1 MPKDIEIVEIMTG
14 DGLKKRKIKYD
25 HNLYKMPR
33 VVYDKKTGRSFFR
46 LKKKKIWV
54 EPDISERQ
62 LIKFIIK
69 QLAPKKRRA
78 ANKKEKEK
86 VNPPKLPPST
96 GFITR
101 LQAPYVP
108 PVNSNAEQE
117 KRVALLTEE
126 IKKLKELKEDDPEQ
140 KLIQENALK
149 LYDEMREAINV
160 HKVPVLRKMITYF
173 KIPNM
178 ARKKKAELVDAL
190 IRVGWDGEIRSRATV
205 EEVHEV
211 DEPKKNK
218 HNVVF
223 DSDSEVEEVV
233 KKKKPVI
240 VIESDSD
247 EEQKGSGVKED
258 IEEYGMSNKEI
269 DHVMKDYSWYLG
281 TIPSDHISTLIPLVK
296 PNTRVGFIMNSDP
309 STKPGEHWV
318 AVLIDTRKDGSKS
331 VEYYN
336 PLGVTDRKRLTAQFL
351 RDIIPVLEKM
361 NPSDEGTRNPLPLK
375 LKENLISDQNS
386 TSSNCGPFCIRF
398 LLDRVERDKSFSE
411 ATNYDKL
418 GEAMIEKWKDE
429 FYPFKNLLQN
439 GRGLL
444 DYIKKGYQYVK
455 GKIKNVA
462 ERVKDATGSLRM
474 DYPPNVRSTIAKY
487 GDQKVT
493 GIQVCRKPIHSLVK
507 KAMDWLSNG
516 QFSENI
522 KKAGYDD
529 AMHLYCL
536 VQLENVILKCE
547 KNEVISITK
556 SKGDNG
562 AESVNASTP
571 NVTFSGLLE
580 KGLKLAGPSNWFIY
594 DSRNN
599 NCQKWIGTL
608 LKANGVLSSE
618 LNTFIYQSAEK
629 IYENLGLIGSI
640 AKGVTDV
647 AARGSILVE
656 GRGLGA
662 PRGANPGNKRFKPR
676 IFISTDDE
684 PKRDQTGGKYK
695 VGTLISKDDEKGG
708 RGKYKVGSLISKD
721 DERGGI

>member
-1 MPKDIEIVEIMTG
+1 MPKDIEIIETMNG
-14 DGLKKRKIKYD
+14 EGKKKRKIKFD
-25 HNLYKMPR
+25 GNLYKMPR
-33 VVYDKKTGRSFFR
+33 IVFDKKTGRSFFR

-54 EPDISERQ
+54 EPDVSERQ

-69 QLAPKKRRA
+69 QLAPRKRRA
-78 ANKKEKEK
+78 ANKKYTRKEKEVAPITTSVSRHELPFIPTLQNV
-86 VNPPKLPPST
+86 VNDK
-96 GFITR
+96 R
-101 LQAPYVP
+101 L
-108 PVNSNAEQE
+108 SIL
-117 KRVALLTEE
+117 KDD
-126 IKKLKELKEDDPEQ
+126 IKKLKDEQKDPEQ
-140 KLIQENALK
+140 KLVEENALK
-149 LYDEMREAINV
+149 LYDEMSEAINI
-160 HKVPVLRKMITYF
+160 HTVPVLRKMLKYY
-173 KIPNM
+173 KISNM
-178 ARKKKAELVDAL
+178 SGKRKAELVDAL
-190 IRVGWDGEIRSRATV
+190 IRAGWDGVVRSHAQV
-205 EEVHEV
+205 EDVI
-211 DEPKKNK
+211 D
-218 HNVVF
+218 
-223 DSDSEVEEVV
+223 EVV
-233 KKKKPVI
+233 RVKKVTKKKKKQQIEFEDSDDEKPKKKQ
-240 VIESDSD
+240 VIEFED
-247 EEQKGSGVKED
+247 EDQEGSGRSPSGIKED
-258 IEEYGMSNKEI
+258 IEENGMSNKQI
-269 DHVMKDYSWYLG
+269 DDVMKDYSWYLG

-296 PNTRVGFIMNSDP
+296 PNTRIGFIMNSDP
-309 STKPGEHWV
+309 STKEGEHWV

-351 RDIIPVLEKM
+351 RDIVPVLEKM
-361 NPSDEGTRNPLPLK
+361 NPTEIPLK
-375 LKENLISDQNS
+375 LKENLIADQNS

-462 ERVKDATGSLRM
+462 ERVKDAATGNLRM
-474 DYPPNVRSTIAKY
+474 DYPPSVRSTIAKY

-507 KAMDWLSNG
+507 KALDWVSNG

-536 VQLENVILKCE
+536 VKLENVILKCE

-556 SKGDNG
+556 SNGDNG
-562 AESVNASTP
+562 GGESMNASTP
-571 NVTFSGLLE
+571 NISFSGLLE

-629 IYENLGLIGSI
+629 IYENLGLLGTI

-647 AARGSILVE
+647 AARGYILVE
-656 GRGLGA
+656 GRG
-662 PRGANPGNKRFKPR
+662 ANPGPGRFKPR
-676 IFISTDDE
+676 
-684 PKRDQTGGKYK
+684 
-695 VGTLISKDDEKGG
+695 TLISKEDEQGG
-708 RGKYKVGSLISKD
+708 RGLIGHGGPGGKYKVGSLISKD